1 MSKRSVEIAGAGIA
15 GMSVAVRL
23 AQLGWS
29 VVLHERNDDVRA
41 FGAGIWLWENG
52 LRCLETLGAYEGTVA
67 RAKVIKE
74 WELVDENNEVL
85 FSRPALNDRFLLP
98 PRADLYQALYD
109 RALEEGVE
117 IKTKSRAVEAKPEG
131 VLIMENGE
139 ERKADLIIAA
149 DGAYSRLRQGLLAT
163 AWVDYGIEAGI
174 RTMIGYQAGD
184 PEDIVSEYINGEY
197 RLLYNPCTDGENYI
211 FLSAPI
217 NNPNATQYPV
227 DKDMWKSK
235 FPHCEGFIDRLTE
248 AGRWDQ
254 VLNVRVRF
262 WSKGKVAFLGD
273 CAHAMPP
280 NLGQAA
286 NMAMTNSLALAAR
299 VSENND
305 VPAAL
310 VEWEKR
316 HRPLTDHVQWFSYI
330 YGLVLGKWP
339 SRLMGVRTDA
349 IQYLAKTGW
358 FKRALDKGATHVP
371 EGYVSSGLK

>member
-1 MSKRSVEIAGAGIA
+1 MTRRRVEIAGAGIA
-15 GMSVAVRL
+15 GMSAAVRL
-23 AQLGWS
+23 AQLGWD

-52 LRCLETLGAYEGTVA
+52 LKSLEVLGAYEKTVE
-67 RAKVIKE
+67 RAKIIKE
-74 WELVDENNEVL
+74 WRLVDEEDEVM
-85 FSRPALNDRFLLP
+85 FSRPAPDDRFLLP

-109 RALEEGVE
+109 CAVAEGVK
-117 IKTKSRAVEAKPEG
+117 IKTKSRAVSASPEG
-131 VLIMENGE
+131 TLTMESGE
-139 ERKADLIIAA
+139 ERSADLIVAA

-174 RTMIGYQAGD
+174 RTMIGYEPGD
-184 PEDIVSEYINGEY
+184 PEDVVSEYVNGRY

-211 FLSAPI
+211 FLSAPMD
-217 NNPNATQYPV
+217 NPRGTQYPV
-227 DKDMWKSK
+227 DKGLWKSK
-235 FPHCEGFIDRLTE
+235 FPHCSGYIDRLTE

-286 NMAMTNSLALAAR
+286 NMALTNSLALAAR
-299 VSENND
+299 VTEGND

-310 VEWEKR
+310 QEWESR

-339 SRLMGVRTDA
+339 KRFMGFRTDA
-349 IQYLAKTGW
+349 IQTLARTKW
-358 FKRALDKGATHVP
+358 FERALNKGARHIP
-371 EGYVSSGLK
+371 DGYRY